1 MTPRPLFPKAR
12 PTKAAKGQLPRK
24 PRDWRRHTH
33 VCVQAG
39 QFDWDG
45 EPLCFE
51 CGMRRDHRVHDLNQ
65 DVAAAAAEID
75 ARKLG
80 EG

>member
-1 MTPRPLFPKAR
+1 
-12 PTKAAKGQLPRK
+12 
-24 PRDWRRHTH
+24 